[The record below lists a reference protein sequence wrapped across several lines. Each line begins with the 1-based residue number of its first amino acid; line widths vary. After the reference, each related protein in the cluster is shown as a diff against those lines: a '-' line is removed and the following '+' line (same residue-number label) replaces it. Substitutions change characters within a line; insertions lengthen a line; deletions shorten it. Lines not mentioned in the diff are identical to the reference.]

1 MVPFRSG
8 NSLLLL
14 FFSPIRSIYFRV
26 TFVIH
31 KNIVTPPEKR
41 GIRYMRVSVIV
52 PVFNEEETVAQVLES
67 LSKVSLDLEVVVVD
81 DASTDR
87 TWEILQV
94 LRQKEPFT
102 TYRFIR
108 HDKNQGKGAG
118 LRTGFGLVSGDLVTV
133 QDADMEYDPQDIPAL
148 VRKWQE
154 AGNNK
159 VAVYGYRNL
168 SGQKFTTR
176 LGNRFLTTVT
186 NILFGSHIHDME
198 TCYKLMPGIL
208 ARALPMEG
216 RRFEIEPEITSCI
229 LQAGYKILEVPISY
243 SPRVEKKLNPWKD
256 GWPALAMLLR
266 RRFSKPFRPTL
277 NETASTATTEEVQTS
292 SVPQ

>member
-1 MVPFRSG
+1 
-8 NSLLLL
+8 
-14 FFSPIRSIYFRV
+14 
-26 TFVIH
+26 
-31 KNIVTPPEKR
+31 
-41 GIRYMRVSVIV
+41 MRISVIV

-67 LSKVSLDLEVVVVD
+67 LSKVPLDLEVVVVD

-87 TWEILQV
+87 TWEILQE

-148 VRKWQE
+148 VQKWE
-154 AGNNK
+154 ETGNSK
-159 VAVYGYRNL
+159 TVVYGYRDL

-176 LGNRFLTTVT
+176 WGNRFLTAVT
-186 NILFGSHIHDME
+186 NILFGSRISDME
-198 TCYKLMPGIL
+198 TCYKLIPGIL

-216 RRFEIEPEITSCI
+216 RRFEIEPEITACV
-229 LQAGYKILEVPISY
+229 LQAGYHILEVPISY
-243 SPRVEKKLNPWKD
+243 KPRVAKKLNPWKD

-266 RRFSKPFRPTL
+266 RRFSKPFHFVAPPAAPVSI
-277 NETASTATTEEVQTS
+277 EAKQTT

>member
-1 MVPFRSG
+1 
-8 NSLLLL
+8 
-14 FFSPIRSIYFRV
+14 
-26 TFVIH
+26 
-31 KNIVTPPEKR
+31 
-41 GIRYMRVSVIV
+41 MRVSVIV
-52 PVFNEEETVAQVLES
+52 PVYNEEETVAQVLES
-67 LSKVSLDLEVVVVD
+67 LSKVLLDLEVVVVD

-87 TWEILQV
+87 TWEILQE
-94 LRQKEPFT
+94 LRQKEPYT

-133 QDADMEYDPQDIPAL
+133 QDADMEYDPRDIPAL

-154 AGNNK
+154 AGNSK
-159 VAVYGYRNL
+159 VAVYGYRDL
-168 SGQKFTTR
+168 SGQKLTTR
-176 LGNRFLTTVT
+176 WGNRFLTSVT
-186 NILFGSHIHDME
+186 NILFGSRIHDME
-198 TCYKLMPGIL
+198 TCYKLMPGVL

-266 RRFSKPFRPTL
+266 RRFGKPFRPAL
-277 NETASTATTEEVQTS
+277 NETTNSTATTATSEEVQTS
-292 SVPQ
+292 SVP